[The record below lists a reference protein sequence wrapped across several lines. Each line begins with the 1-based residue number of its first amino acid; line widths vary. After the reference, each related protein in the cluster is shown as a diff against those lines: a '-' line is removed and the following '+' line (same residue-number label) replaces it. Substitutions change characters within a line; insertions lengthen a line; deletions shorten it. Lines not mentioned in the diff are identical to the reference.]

1 MKKQLPRI
9 LIAAPSSG
17 SGETTAT
24 CAILTLLRRRGVG
37 VAACKCGP
45 DYIDPMFH
53 ESVLGVPSANL
64 DSFFCDGNLLRCLLA
79 ENGGEL
85 AVIEGVM
92 GYYDGSNSKAADNNP
107 DSDMPTDSKAL
118 DYSNYS
124 TYTVASETRTPVVLV
139 IDGKGACASL
149 IALLEGFV
157 SFVPDSQ
164 IRGVIFNNLTASTY
178 SILKKL
184 VDERFGG
191 RVELLGYIPK
201 LPDECILGSRH
212 LGLVTAAEVSDLREK
227 LDKIADLCAAT
238 LDIERLISIA
248 ENADALE
255 FTPPEIHS
263 HKPIRIAVA
272 RDEAFCFYYK
282 DTLALL
288 CKMGAEIVGFSPLA
302 NESLPDADGLYL
314 GGGYPE
320 LYADRLQ
327 ANTRTCDSIY
337 AAVKS
342 GMPTIAECGGFQYLG
357 RTLEGRD
364 MCGVLTHD
372 TNNTGRLVRFGYV
385 DLISRVG
392 SLFGPAET
400 HLRAHE
406 FHYYDSSD
414 NGDGFD
420 AVKPSGRSWR
430 AGVLTERLYA
440 GYPHLW
446 LYSNLGAA
454 ESFYRKCL
462 EYKAE
467 KQVLK

>member
-1 MKKQLPRI
+1 MNKQLPRI

-17 SGETTAT
+17 SGKTTAT
-24 CAILTLLRRRGVG
+24 CAILTLLRRRGIG

-53 ESVLGVPSANL
+53 ESVLGIPSANL

-79 ENGGEL
+79 ENDEL

-92 GYYDGSNSKAADNNP
+92 GYYDGSNSKAADNNS

-118 DYSNYS
+118 GYSYYS
-124 TYTVASETRTPVVLV
+124 SYTVARETRTPVVLV
-139 IDGKGACASL
+139 IDGKGVCASL

-157 SFVPDSQ
+157 NFVPDSQ

-184 VDERFGG
+184 TEARFGD
-191 RVELLGYIPK
+191 RVEPLGYIPK
-201 LPDECILGSRH
+201 LPDKCMLGSRH
-212 LGLVTAAEVSDLREK
+212 LGLVTAAEVFDLREK

-238 LDIERLISIA
+238 LDIERLIEIA
-248 ENADALE
+248 EAANELE
-255 FTPPEIHS
+255 FTPPEIVS
-263 HKPIRIAVA
+263 HKPIKLALA
-272 RDEAFCFYYK
+272 RDKAFCFYYK

-288 CKMGAEIVGFSPLA
+288 TKMGAEIVGFSPLA
-302 NESLPDADGLYL
+302 NEPLPDADGLYL

-327 ANTRTCDSIY
+327 ANTRTRDSIY

-357 RTLEGRD
+357 RTLEGRG

-372 TNNTGRLVRFGYV
+372 TNNTGKLVRFGYV
-385 DLISRVG
+385 DLISRVD
-392 SLFGPAET
+392 SLFGPAGT

-446 LYSNLGAA
+446 LYSNLGVA